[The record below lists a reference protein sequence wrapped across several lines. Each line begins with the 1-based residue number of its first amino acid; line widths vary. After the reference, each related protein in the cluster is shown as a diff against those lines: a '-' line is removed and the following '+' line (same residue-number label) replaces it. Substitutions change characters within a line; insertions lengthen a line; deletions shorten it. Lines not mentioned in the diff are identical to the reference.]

1 MVAILVIS
9 STYTSDPK
17 RYSISKCLIS
27 LKDLRNMQ
35 TFRLD
40 WRMKTS
46 STNIYNEMIL
56 HLVMSW
62 PKLITLN
69 LNETQISLWT
79 LMKIAENCPELRHLH
94 IQLDTSDIP
103 HSNTSSKSFRHKLED
118 LTLERPDPSSISTQ
132 TTTLE
137 YQIKLARCL
146 DLIFPYLKSIKLN
159 FNDVFWSGICDL
171 VHLCQ
176 NASLSRV

>member
-1 MVAILVIS
+1 
-9 STYTSDPK
+9 
-17 RYSISKCLIS
+17 
-27 LKDLRNMQ
+27 MQ

-94 IQLDTSDIP
+94 IQLDTSYIP
-103 HSNTSSKSFRHKLED
+103 HSNTSSKSLRHNLED
-118 LTLERPDPSSISTQ
+118 LTLKRPDSSSVSTQ

-137 YQIKLARCL
+137 CQIEVARQL
-146 DLIFPYLKSIKLN
+146 DLIFPYLKSIN
-159 FNDVFWSGICDL
+159 VPYHDVFWSGIRDL